1 PVGRISPLQLLMKAG
16 QMRERSSSCQ
26 EGKAAQLTGTKPP
39 SSLRGAVSRMDC
51 SDGTRKGCSDMSGPD
66 GVVGASS
73 STSTVAH
80 EANNAVSAATAS
92 SLERPIVRPARSR
105 GSNCNTLIVAAFLF
119 WFLCP

>member
-1 PVGRISPLQLLMKAG
+1 MKRRISAALCGCVWAAAAHTGCHATGVARACWTWDPPVGRISPLQLLMKAG

-66 GVVGASS
+66 GVV
-73 STSTVAH
+73 
-80 EANNAVSAATAS
+80 
-92 SLERPIVRPARSR
+92 
-105 GSNCNTLIVAAFLF
+105 
-119 WFLCP
+119 